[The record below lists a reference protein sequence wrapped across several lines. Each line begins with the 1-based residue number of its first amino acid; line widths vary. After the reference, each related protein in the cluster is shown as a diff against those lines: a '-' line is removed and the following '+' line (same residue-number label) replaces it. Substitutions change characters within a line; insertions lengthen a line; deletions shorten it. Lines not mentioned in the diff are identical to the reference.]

1 LAVDR
6 AGVGQWHGAR
16 QLGGRRLGRPAAW
29 ATAREILR
37 YSGKSM
43 AAGSVIGREI
53 AYNQGQFI
61 YERVGAV
68 GIAPQ
73 ATDRAAP
80 VASRSRCCAASRL
93 PAAPREGVSRG
104 CGRIADEGPGE
115 QGKPHAIVHSLR
127 RSKVTEA
134 VKRVYAFGKDANGNN
149 VTEGNTDMKWVLGG
163 KGANLAEMANIGLP
177 VPPGFT
183 ITCQTCME
191 YANADNTWPAGALDT
206 IAEYRA
212 DLEERMGK
220 RLGDAEDPLLVSVRS
235 GAPFSMPGMMD
246 TVLNLGLNDES
257 INGLIKQTENPR
269 FAWDS
274 YRRFIQMFSNVVM
287 GLDGDLFENAIVAMK
302 NDRNVASDTD
312 LTAEDLQELVSEFK
326 AIFSENVDGAAYPT
340 LVVDGAVQFPQDP
353 MVQLQLAIEAVFGSW
368 NNPRAVLYRQK
379 EKIADDLGTA
389 VNVQSMV
396 FGNKGETSATGVA
409 FTRNPA
415 NGTKEFY
422 GDYLVNAQGEDVVAG
437 IRNTSP
443 IAELKEVEGLEEA
456 GAQLEEIFEVLEN
469 HFRDMCDIEFTI
481 EQGKL
486 WMLQTRAGKRTAAA
500 ALAIAIAMEKEG
512 LITKE
517 EAVMRVA
524 PDQLD
529 QLLHPQFDK
538 DASYDV
544 VARGLNASPGAAVGE
559 AVFSAADAVAAAEAG
574 RKCVLV
580 RWETNPDDLAGMI
593 AAEGILTS
601 HGGKTSHAAVIAR
614 GMGAPCVCGVEALKI
629 DAAKK
634 EAAVA
639 GTDIVIR
646 EGDMISIDGTTG
658 IVVLGAVD
666 LVMPELTGDLDTILE
681 WADEFRTLGVRANAD
696 NPEDAELSRDFGA
709 EGIGLCRTEHMFL
722 GDRKQII
729 QTFILNDDELI
740 REKAVADLYE
750 AQVGDFYGMFKAMDG
765 LPVIV
770 RLLDPPL
777 HEFLESPREL
787 DVEIAKLEAT
797 GAPSDAIAEKR
808 ALLEKIDGFAEQ
820 NPMLGMRGCRLGIVY
835 PILPEMQVRA
845 IATACARLQKE
856 GFAPKPEIMI
866 PLVSVLPE
874 LAKLRSVAEA
884 VIAEVAAAEGVE
896 LSIPVGTMIELPR
909 AAVTANEIATEA
921 DFFSFGTNDL
931 TQTTFGFSRDD
942 VEGEF
947 VPQYLNEHLLPYNP
961 FATIDPGVAK
971 LVEMGVEL
979 GHEGNPDIVCGVC
992 GEHGG
997 DPESIHTFNRIGL
1010 NYVSCSPYRVP
1021 VARLAAAQAAIKQR

>member
-1 LAVDR
+1 
-6 AGVGQWHGAR
+6 
-16 QLGGRRLGRPAAW
+16 
-29 ATAREILR
+29 
-37 YSGKSM
+37 M
-43 AAGSVIGREI
+43 
-53 AYNQGQFI
+53 
-61 YERVGAV
+61 
-68 GIAPQ
+68 
-73 ATDRAAP
+73 TD
-80 VASRSRCCAASRL
+80 
-93 PAAPREGVSRG
+93 E
-104 CGRIADEGPGE
+104 
-115 QGKPHAIVHSLR
+115 
-127 RSKVTEA
+127 
-134 VKRVYAFGKDANGNN
+134 VKRVYAFGKDAHGKN
-149 VTEGNTDMKWVLGG
+149 VTEGNTDMKAVLGG

-191 YANADNTWPAGALDT
+191 YANAGNTWPAGALDT
-206 IAEYRA
+206 IHEYRL

-220 RLGDAEDPLLVSVRS
+220 RIGDVEDPLLVSVRS
-235 GAPFSMPGMMD
+235 GAPMSMPGMMD
-246 TVLNLGLNDES
+246 TVLNLGLNDQS
-257 INGLIKQTENPR
+257 INGLIKQTDNPR

-287 GLDGDLFENAIVAMK
+287 GLDGDLFENAITAMK
-302 NDRNVASDTD
+302 DKRGVESDTD
-312 LTAEDLQELVSEFK
+312 LTAEDLQELVDVFK
-326 AIFSENVDGAAYPT
+326 GIFSENVSASEYPT
-340 LVVDGAVQFPQDP
+340 LVVDGTVQFPQDP
-353 MVQLQLAIEAVFGSW
+353 TTQLQLAIEAVFGSW
-368 NNPRAVLYRQK
+368 NNPRAVLYRK
-379 EKIADDLGTA
+379 KNKIADDLGTA

-396 FGNKGETSATGVA
+396 FGNKGNTSATGVA

-415 NGTKEFY
+415 NGDKEFY

-456 GAQLEEIFEVLEN
+456 GAQLEEIFGVLEN

-486 WMLQTRAGKRTAAA
+486 WMLQTRVGKRTAAA
-500 ALAIAIAMEKEG
+500 ALHIAIEMEREG

-517 EAVMRVA
+517 EAVRRVE
-524 PDQLD
+524 PEQLD

-538 DASYDV
+538 NAAYDV

-559 AVFSAADAVAAAEAG
+559 AVFSAVDAVEAAEAG

-629 DAAKK
+629 DAEKK
-634 EAAVA
+634 EAAIN

-646 EGDMISIDGTTG
+646 EGDMISIDGTEG
-658 IVVLGAVD
+658 IVVLGAVE
-666 LVMPELTGDLDTILE
+666 LVQPELTGDLDTILE

-696 NPEDAELSRDFGA
+696 NPEDAELSRRFGA
-709 EGIGLCRTEHMFL
+709 QGIGLCRTEHMFL

-729 QTFILNDDELI
+729 QSFILHDDELI
-740 REKAVADLYE
+740 RQKAVDDLFE
-750 AQVGDFYGMFKAMDG
+750 AQSGDFYGMFKAMDG

-777 HEFLESPREL
+777 HEFLEDSRAL
-787 DVEIAKLEAT
+787 DVEIARMEAT
-797 GAPSDAIAEKR
+797 GADAAAIAEKR
-808 ALLEKIDGFAEQ
+808 DLMAKIDSFAEQ

-835 PILPEMQVRA
+835 PILPVMQVRA
-845 IATACARLQKE
+845 IATATAKLKKE
-856 GFAPKPEIMI
+856 GFDPKPEIMI
-866 PLVSVLPE
+866 PLVSVAPE
-874 LAKLRSVAEA
+874 LAKLRGVAEDT
-884 VIAEVAAAEGVE
+884 IAEVAQAEGVE
-896 LSIPVGTMIELPR
+896 LDIPVGTMIELPR
-909 AAVTANEIATEA
+909 AAVTADEIAHHA

-942 VEGEF
+942 VESEF
-947 VPQYLNEHLLPYNP
+947 VPQYLTERLLPFNP
-961 FATIDPGVAK
+961 FATVDPGVAK
-971 LVEMGVEL
+971 LVKMGVEL

-997 DPESIHTFNRIGL
+997 DPDSIHTFQACGVD
-1010 NYVSCSPYRVP
+1010 YVSCSPYRVP
-1021 VARLAAAQAAIKQR
+1021 VARLAAAQAALEK